1 MMEKIKDFGRKH
13 MIDKIID
20 GETEIKIGGIM
31 GDIIAWF
38 KKLWNSLIA
47 KIKG

>member
-1 MMEKIKDFGRKH
+1 MIEKKYFRRKH

-20 GETEIKIGGIM
+20 GETDIKIGGIL

-38 KKLWNSLIA
+38 KKMWNSLME